1 MDESNTGPGQALRSD
16 RLNLFEAII
25 PGLAHE
31 INNCNQAILLT
42 AEVLHGV
49 SRSLQRIADRYLED
63 HGDFIAGGVQ
73 YSSIREELQGHF
85 EDIITAAQSIRR
97 LVTDLRAFT
106 GGGRGSSEPVNLN
119 RVLENARALLTNTI
133 RKSTDSF
140 SLEMDPE
147 MPEIHV
153 DFAWL
158 LQMVLLMVLNA
169 CRGLV
174 DRRDPLAI
182 ATRWSPQSRKAVC
195 EVTYRGAEPASETL
209 DAPWATVSWMS
220 EQIGADFLLSRESE
234 GITRVALRISSERSG
249 G

>member
-1 MDESNTGPGQALRSD
+1 MDESTTGPGQALRSD
-16 RLNLFEAII
+16 RLNLFETII

-63 HGDFIAGGVQ
+63 HGDFVAGGVQ

-106 GGGRGSSEPVNLN
+106 GGGHRATDPVNLN
-119 RVLENARALLTNTI
+119 RVLENARTLLTNTI
-133 RKSTDSF
+133 RKSTDAF
-140 SLEMDPE
+140 SLELGTE
-147 MPEIHV
+147 MPDISV

-158 LQMVLLMVLNA
+158 LQMVLLLILNA
-169 CRGLV
+169 CRGHA
-174 DRRDPLAI
+174 DRRDPLGI
-182 ATRWSPQSRKAVC
+182 VTRWSSESRKAVC
-195 EVTYRGAEPASETL
+195 EVTYHGAESTTESR
-209 DAPWATVSWMS
+209 DAAWATVSWMS
-220 EQIGADFLLSRESE
+220 EQIGADFLLARDAE
-234 GITRVALRISSERSG
+234 GITRITLRIPSERSG

>member
-1 MDESNTGPGQALRSD
+1 MDESTTGPGLALRSD
-16 RLNLFEAII
+16 RLILFETII

-73 YSSIREELQGHF
+73 YSSIRDELQGHF

-106 GGGRGSSEPVNLN
+106 GGGHRASDPVNLN
-119 RVLENARALLTNTI
+119 RVLENARTLLTNTI
-133 RKSTDSF
+133 RKSTD
-140 SLEMDPE
+140 
-147 MPEIHV
+147 
-153 DFAWL
+153 AWL
-158 LQMVLLMVLNA
+158 LQMVLLLILNA
-169 CRGLV
+169 CRGLA

-182 ATRWSPQSRKAVC
+182 VTRWSPESRKAVC
-195 EVTYRGAEPASETL
+195 EVTYHGADSATESR
-209 DAPWATVSWMS
+209 DVPWATVSWMS
-220 EQIGADFLLSRESE
+220 EQIGADFLLTRDLE
-234 GITRVALRISSERSG
+234 GATRITLRIPSERPG